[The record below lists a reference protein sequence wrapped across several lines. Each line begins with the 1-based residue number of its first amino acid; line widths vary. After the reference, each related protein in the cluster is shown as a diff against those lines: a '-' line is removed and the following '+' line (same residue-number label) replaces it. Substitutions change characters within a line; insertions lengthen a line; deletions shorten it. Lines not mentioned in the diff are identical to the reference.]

1 MTVKRYTFEATCCL
15 GMEDQVKVCED
26 AFGEYVTFE
35 DYDILCGQYDTLK
48 DKYDRLMEKVG
59 DIWRE
64 G

>member
-1 MTVKRYTFEATCCL
+1 MAKRYSIEAACCL
-15 GMEDQVKVCED
+15 GMEEHIKVCED
-26 AFGEYVTFE
+26 DLGEYVTFE
-35 DYDILCGQYDTLK
+35 DYDILCGEYDTLK